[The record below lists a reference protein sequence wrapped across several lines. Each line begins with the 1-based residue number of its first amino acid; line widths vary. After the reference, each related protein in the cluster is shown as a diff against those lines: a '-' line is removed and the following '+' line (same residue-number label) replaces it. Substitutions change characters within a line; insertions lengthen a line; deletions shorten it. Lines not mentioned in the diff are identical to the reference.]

1 MVLYAIILYKIVI
14 NIIEWLRIKCSSGSL
29 INQAVISEIML
40 KITAWQALAAM
51 KNILLRRGRNARAA

>member
-1 MVLYAIILYKIVI
+1 MVLYVIILYKIVI
-14 NIIEWLRIKCSSGSL
+14 NIIEWLRIKCSSESL
-29 INQAVISEIML
+29 VNQAARSEIML